1 MKKPRDD
8 VFERAVA
15 DERLRSSRQ
24 LATFRFSTV
33 SALLLLL
40 GTFRLVEPRWIG
52 PLGVMG
58 LYWLLSGFA
67 FWSTRRSRTAT
78 WISNVAVHAID
89 MPIVLLAV
97 WDNVSQLEAVGLVED
112 AKGMRL
118 LSAAFYVLLVSLAG
132 LSLDARQIYAAA
144 VVAIVCQTVLIQ
156 LGGADATLALTL
168 ATTIAAAAALA
179 HYAVR
184 RTIRMVNTVSTEELR
199 RQRLARYFPPQV
211 AAHIDEAGDTPVA
224 GESREVT
231 LLFCDL
237 RDFTSLAERLDSRQT
252 VALLN
257 DFHSRMVAKIF
268 EHGGTLDKFMGDG
281 LMSYFGAP
289 APQPD
294 HAERA
299 VRCAIAMDA
308 DLARWNRERVLH
320 GAEGLRMGIGIHT
333 GTVVL
338 GDIGA
343 PQRRDYTAIGD
354 AVNVASRVEQL
365 TKEAGVSIL
374 VSEETRRHIGSSIRF
389 SEARSLHVR
398 GKAAPVR
405 CYSPAV

>member
-1 MKKPRDD
+1 
-8 VFERAVA
+8 
-15 DERLRSSRQ
+15 
-24 LATFRFSTV
+24 
-33 SALLLLL
+33 
-40 GTFRLVEPRWIG
+40 
-52 PLGVMG
+52 
-58 LYWLLSGFA
+58 
-67 FWSTRRSRTAT
+67 
-78 WISNVAVHAID
+78 

-97 WDNVSQLEAVGLVED
+97 WDNVSQLEAVGLTED

-118 LSAAFYVLLVSLAG
+118 LAAAFYVLLVSLAG
-132 LSLDARQIYAAA
+132 LSLDVRQIYAAA

-156 LGGADATLALTL
+156 LGGADATLAWTL

-211 AAHIDEAGDTPVA
+211 AAHIDEPGDTPVA

-237 RDFTSLAERLDSRQT
+237 RDFTPLAERLDSRQT

-308 DLARWNRERVLH
+308 DLARWNQERALQ
-320 GAEGLRMGIGIHT
+320 GAAVLRMGIGIHT

-374 VSEETRRHIGSSIRF
+374 VSEETRRNVGSSIRF

-398 GKAAPVR
+398 GKAAPIR